1 MSMIT
6 KAQTLSDL
14 MIVSD
19 YSQLEIM
26 RKSKE
31 NYFILI
37 YRDGLTYTLSE
48 TEGVSY
54 NYRLLDSKERQ
65 SRGEWLT
72 SFVYDMVI

>member
-1 MSMIT
+1 
-6 KAQTLSDL
+6 

-37 YRDGLTYTLSE
+37 YGDGLTYTLSE
-48 TEGVSY
+48 TEGVSEFTG
-54 NYRLLDSKERQ
+54 SWIPKKGKV
-65 SRGEWLT
+65 GENG
-72 SFVYDMVI
+72 